1 MAKYEF
7 SVRYAGDAIV
17 DGRIPIKDLAPSLLS
32 LSEALQEYQTIAYP
46 YQEPVSLD
54 IKATDEGSF
63 IVDLLLVNG
72 KDLLSQAIDVFT
84 GKESDAIQSL
94 IAIVTGFSG
103 AVAFIKKLAKAA
115 PTAKEK
121 VGDGEIKIT
130 FDDKTSLT
138 MPKESYEA
146 SKNIEFRKRTK
157 EFVKPL
163 NKSGINTIE
172 VIRETEKTLTITKD
186 DKDSFEVPELIETEL
201 EPTESIMYLQIIN
214 ISFADEKWKLTDGG
228 KSFYARIEDKEF
240 VANVKN
246 NKTQFGANDTLKVQ
260 LRTKQKI
267 TDSGLKPE
275 YAVVKV
281 LQHIKG
287 AQQIEFDF
295 GDSDE

>member
-17 DGRIPIKDLAPSLLS
+17 DGRIPIKYLAPSLLS

-72 KDLLSQAIDVFT
+72 KDLLSQAIDMFT
-84 GKESDAIQSL
+84 GKESDAIQAL

-103 AVAFIKKLAKAA
+103 AIAFIKKLSKST
-115 PTAKEK
+115 PTAKEE
-121 VGDGEIKIT
+121 VGGGEIKII

-138 MPKESYEA
+138 VPKEAYTA

-163 NKSGINTIE
+163 DKAGINTIE
-172 VIRETEKTLTITKD
+172 VIRESEESLTITKE
-186 DKDSFEVPELIETEL
+186 DKISFEVPELKETEL
-201 EPTESIMYLQIIN
+201 DPTEATMYLQIIN
-214 ISFADEKWKLTDGG
+214 ISFAGEKWKLTDGS
-228 KSFYARIEDKEF
+228 KPFYAKIEDKEF
-240 VANVKN
+240 VTNVKN
-246 NKTQFGANDTLKVQ
+246 NKTQFGANDTLKVL
-260 LRTKQKI
+260 LRTNQKI
-267 TDSGLKPE
+267 TSSGLKPE
-275 YAVVKV
+275 YAVIKV

-287 AQQIEFDF
+287 NQQIEFDF